1 MIYHLDTI
9 PVWEAMEKET
19 PCPFCALYERM
30 EQQEVERSLGGS
42 VMEPDTRIRVNET
55 GICARHHQQLFG
67 MQNRLGHAL
76 LTDSHSKELLKKLE
90 KLEKQ
95 AENLPKRGLF
105 SKRTEEDELAAAL
118 RALSSGCVICEGID
132 SHMKRYLYTFVHLWK
147 TDAAF
152 VKKWEASNGLCLPHA
167 ADLLEMAS
175 QSLSGEKYRQFAF
188 SVLSGVR
195 GALETDEKDLEWFT
209 LKFDYRNQSKPWG
222 NSRNALE
229 RTANR
234 LRGRCIVTGEKDT
247 AK

>member
-132 SHMKRYLYTFVHLWK
+132 SHMKRSIPSCISGKQTQPLSKNGKLPMDCVSPTPPTFWK
-147 TDAAF
+147 
-152 VKKWEASNGLCLPHA
+152 WP
-167 ADLLEMAS
+167 
-175 QSLSGEKYRQFAF
+175 
-188 SVLSGVR
+188 VR
-195 GALETDEKDLEWFT
+195 A
-209 LKFDYRNQSKPWG
+209 
-222 NSRNALE
+222 
-229 RTANR
+229 
-234 LRGRCIVTGEKDT
+234 
-247 AK
+247 

>member
-9 PVWEAMEKET
+9 PVWEAMDKEA

-118 RALSSGCVICEGID
+118 RTLSSGCVICEGID

-152 VKKWEASNGLCLPHA
+152 VKKWAVSPSRRRPSGNGQSEPERGKIPSVRLLRAFGGTPRAGNRREGSGMVHPEIRLP
-167 ADLLEMAS
+167 
-175 QSLSGEKYRQFAF
+175 
-188 SVLSGVR
+188 
-195 GALETDEKDLEWFT
+195 
-209 LKFDYRNQSKPWG
+209 
-222 NSRNALE
+222 
-229 RTANR
+229 
-234 LRGRCIVTGEKDT
+234 
-247 AK
+247 

>member
-118 RALSSGCVICEGID
+118 RTLSSGCVICEGID
-132 SHMKRYLYTFVHLWK
+132 SHMKRYLYLR
-147 TDAAF
+147 
-152 VKKWEASNGLCLPHA
+152 ASLENRRSLCQKMGSLQWAMSPPRRRPSGNGP
-167 ADLLEMAS
+167 
-175 QSLSGEKYRQFAF
+175 
-188 SVLSGVR
+188 
-195 GALETDEKDLEWFT
+195 
-209 LKFDYRNQSKPWG
+209 SKPEWG
-222 NSRNALE
+222 KVPSVFLL
-229 RTANR
+229 RTFGAAPRAGNR
-234 LRGRCIVTGEKDT
+234 REGFGMVHPEIRLP
-247 AK
+247 